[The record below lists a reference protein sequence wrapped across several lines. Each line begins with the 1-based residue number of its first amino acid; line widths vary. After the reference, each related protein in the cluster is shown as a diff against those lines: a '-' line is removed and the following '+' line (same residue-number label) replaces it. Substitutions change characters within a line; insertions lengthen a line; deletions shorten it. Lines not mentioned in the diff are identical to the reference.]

1 VSIVLGLFRYVF
13 LVLIVLFVLYI
24 AYLIRRDME

>member
-1 VSIVLGLFRYVF
+1 MSIVLGLFRYVF
-13 LVLIVLFVLYI
+13 LGLIVLFVLYI

>member
-13 LVLIVLFVLYI
+13 LGLIVLFVLYI